1 MSINKTIFLWTHAL
15 AGSDVILIKLVKED
29 RVLNRHHLHIWVIQ
43 LHVAVVH
50 QPELQSVTSKHCGLH
65 LNLYSYHP
73 LYLVSQLNLCWY
85 WSLVCRGQFDKR
97 VECFIP
103 PCYSEVNYRCNQ
115 FHATLRWFYD
125 DGEENGGLH
134 FYLSELYIIITV
146 RSLWSWLN
154 LTVSSMFIKW
164 DNWNSEWS
172 TSRDNARIRPKC

>member
-1 MSINKTIFLWTHAL
+1 MNPRTRSFRRYPPKTSKRQSVKQTPPAHLSNPITRSSCPSAWAAVGYSQTLRSPFELIFLSPSLSGFTAESL
-15 AGSDVILIKLVKED
+15 LILIPGLQ
-29 RVLNRHHLHIWVIQ
+29 R
-43 LHVAVVH
+43 AVR
-50 QPELQSVTSKHCGLH
+50 E
-65 LNLYSYHP
+65 
-73 LYLVSQLNLCWY
+73 
-85 WSLVCRGQFDKR
+85 QFDKR